1 MERNPDTASNSAS
14 DAGRSGRMSLAAQLF
29 LLSGA
34 TFSVF
39 LAGGPQE
46 GNLAAF
52 LILAGL
58 ALVACR
64 PVAEVGGIRWGVA
77 GGLVLTASL
86 ALLPQGW
93 LKTPPWR
100 QALIVAGVPLSA
112 PISPMPGETLLWLA
126 ILAVSAVIALFSLAH
141 PMRSSGSLTAATA
154 GVVICGSYAALALFC
169 LKSGWEFPFDPDPED
184 FGFFR
189 NRNHTSAFLVTGSV
203 LALGVLAVAFRYRHW
218 VAGSCAAVSLLIC
231 LTGLLFFTTSRGG
244 IVALVGGAMLWIG
257 GLGSAH
263 RSKPLLVSFGAVF
276 IAGILLFLAPQTVVK
291 KRLLAIVSVEESAT
305 QGAGT
310 QSPAGSATADP
321 RVRIYRDTF
330 RLIGDF
336 PFTGTGLGTFRWVF
350 PQYRKSVH
358 TDSPAAHPESDWLM
372 LAAEAGLPSV
382 ALLFFGIGVLLR
394 RVWRERQ
401 HPYWPLRWA
410 LLCAA
415 LSVVFHGFVDVPA
428 HRTALGW
435 WVLVIA
441 GVGLQTPPRHPR
453 RPPRWQHAIFV
464 LAGLGSV
471 ALGVQLARAQWF
483 GAPSS
488 APLAPFAAVPAIIQL
503 RVDGHPQASAD
514 AARAAIREYPMA
526 ERLYFHL
533 ALALL
538 EIDGQTAEAE
548 RIFRAQALLNPYSA
562 TLLIEQAAVWLER
575 DPQRAAARC
584 AEAIDIQEQLDSGRQ
599 SADKIAE
606 VRFREILALAAES
619 PTVQRHLLAAI
630 THLPEHALSLLER
643 AAPEVATAE
652 LPRMIA
658 DPAFIG
664 RLDDPARLRFLEVW
678 YKNGDRDALLAF
690 LGGHADW
697 EKAAWPIQMKRLVD
711 AGKHE
716 EATRASAQRYAVNL
730 TLPPPGTDDSGPRA
744 GDSTSAVEAFQRA
757 WRAGNTVS
765 ARRLLEEARAQRPV
779 APEVW
784 RLSAAL
790 AASDGQWPAAW
801 SSLSQYIR
809 AAHLDGTP

>member
-1 MERNPDTASNSAS
+1 MEGNPDAAPNIAS
-14 DAGRSGRMSLAAQLF
+14 DAWHPGRRSLAAQLF

-34 TFSVF
+34 SVSVF

-46 GNLAAF
+46 GNLAVF
-52 LILAGL
+52 LIFAGL

-64 PVAEVGGIRWGVA
+64 PVAEVDGIRWGIA
-77 GGLVLTASL
+77 GGLVLMASL

-93 LKTPPWR
+93 LPTPAWR
-100 QALIVAGVPLSA
+100 QGLMAAGAPLGA
-112 PISPMPGETLLWLA
+112 PISTMPGETLFWLA
-126 ILAVSAVIALFSLAH
+126 ILGVSAGIALFSLTH
-141 PMRSSGSLTAATA
+141 PMRSSGSLTVATA
-154 GVVICGSYAALALFC
+154 GVVICGAYAALALFC
-169 LKSGWEFPFDPDPED
+169 LKSGWEFPFDPDPEE

-189 NRNHTSAFLVTGSV
+189 NRNHTSAFLVTGCV
-203 LALGVLAVAFRYRHW
+203 LALGVLAVAFRHRHW
-218 VAGSCAAVSLLIC
+218 VAGSGAAVSLVIC

-244 IVALVGGAMLWIG
+244 IVVLVGGAMLWIG

-276 IAGILLFLAPQTVVK
+276 VAGIFLFLAPQSVVK
-291 KRLLAIVSVEESAT
+291 KRMLAIVGGEKSSET
-305 QGAGT
+305 TTTAG
-310 QSPAGSATADP
+310 GATADP

-336 PFTGTGLGTFRWVF
+336 PLTGTGLGTFRWVF

-358 TDSPAAHPESDWLM
+358 TDSPAAHPESDWMM

-394 RVWRERQ
+394 RAWRQRS

-415 LSVVFHGFVDVPA
+415 LSAVLHGFVDVPA

-441 GVGLQTPPRHPR
+441 GVGLQTPPRHHR

-464 LAGLGSV
+464 LTGLGSV
-471 ALGVQLARAQWF
+471 ALGIQLARAQWF
-483 GAPSS
+483 AGPSS
-488 APLAPFAAVPAIIQL
+488 APLAPFAALPKIIQL
-503 RVDGHPQASAD
+503 RVDGQPQASAD
-514 AARAAIREYPMA
+514 AARAAIREHPMA

-533 ALALL
+533 GLALL

-548 RIFRAQALLNPYSA
+548 RTFRAQALLNPYSA
-562 TLLIEQAAVWLER
+562 TLRIEQAAVWLER

-584 AEAIDIQEQLDSGRQ
+584 AEAISIQEQLDSGRQ

-619 PTVQRHLLAAI
+619 PAAQRHLLPAI
-630 THLPEHALSLLER
+630 MHLPGHALTLLER
-643 AAPEVATAE
+643 AAPEVAAAE
-652 LPRMIA
+652 LPRMVA
-658 DPAFIG
+658 DETFLG
-664 RLDDPARLRFLEVW
+664 RLDGPARIRFLDVW

-690 LGGHADW
+690 LANRADW

-711 AGKHE
+711 TGKHE

-765 ARRLLEEARAQRPV
+765 ARRLLDEARAQPPV
-779 APEVW
+779 PPEVW

-790 AASDGQWPAAW
+790 AASDGLWPAAW
-801 SSLSQYIR
+801 SNLSQYIR
-809 AAHLDGTP
+809 AARLDSPP